1 MDGFVFVDKPK
12 GLTSFQ
18 VCEIVKRKLNAKKA
32 GHAGTLD
39 PNVTGLLIVALGK
52 ATKLMPLFLKL
63 DKEYVGLAHLHKDVS
78 LEKLDET
85 IKKDFIGKI
94 KQIPPRR
101 SKVARR
107 LRERTVYSFKV
118 IKKMNKDFSF
128 KVRCEAGTYIR
139 KLIHDLGI
147 KLKVGAHMKELRR
160 IKQGPFSLE
169 EAVSLEK
176 LTEKSLKS
184 MEEVITRIAPIVF
197 VSKEAAEK
205 LREGKFLKARE
216 ILKID
221 GKFGKEQLVVAFS
234 EKKIVAIVKPFY
246 KSSEIKK
253 KPGYVLKPERV
264 I

>member
-94 KQIPPRR
+94 KQIP
-101 SKVARR
+101 
-107 LRERTVYSFKV
+107 
-118 IKKMNKDFSF
+118 
-128 KVRCEAGTYIR
+128 
-139 KLIHDLGI
+139 
-147 KLKVGAHMKELRR
+147 
-160 IKQGPFSLE
+160 Q
-169 EAVSLEK
+169 
-176 LTEKSLKS
+176 
-184 MEEVITRIAPIVF
+184 EEVR
-197 VSKEAAEK
+197 
-205 LREGKFLKARE
+205 
-216 ILKID
+216 
-221 GKFGKEQLVVAFS
+221 
-234 EKKIVAIVKPFY
+234 
-246 KSSEIKK
+246 
-253 KPGYVLKPERV
+253 
-264 I
+264 